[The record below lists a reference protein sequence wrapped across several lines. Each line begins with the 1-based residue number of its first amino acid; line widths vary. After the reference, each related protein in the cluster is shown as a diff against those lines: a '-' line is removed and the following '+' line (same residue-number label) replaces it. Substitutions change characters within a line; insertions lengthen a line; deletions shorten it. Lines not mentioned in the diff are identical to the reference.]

1 MGKKRKVKE
10 TIPES
15 PQLQTDVAKDIDD
28 IFAARKQRSQAPT
41 IPKPLDSGDVEKSKR
56 KSPANSSGT
65 DFVSVGKQVQDAKSK
80 LNTPALHTTRDDE
93 FADLRGTNKSIIF
106 RNFNGC

>member
-10 TIPES
+10 TIPEP

-28 IFAARKQRSQAPT
+28 IFAARKQRSTAPT
-41 IPKPLDSGDVEKSKR
+41 IPKPLGSGDVEKSTR
-56 KSPANSSGT
+56 KSTANSLGT

-80 LNTPALHTTRDDE
+80 LNTATSHTTRDDE

-106 RNFNGC
+106 CYFDGC